1 MDIELETLDAQMK
14 SDIKLIKDKYNKLK
28 KEVKDN
34 YKKIKKEKNKKE
46 KEELKQTRKTI
57 PKSLKNIVWDK
68 NIGKEKGVG
77 ECDVCKC
84 QIDSKSFDCGH
95 IISVKNGGE
104 TNESNLLPICATCN
118 KSMGIENLNEFKEK
132 YFKSKKITYENNTQ
146 EYVFTIL
153 KESTNFKSID
163 EIYQNYINWLS
174 NNHNEKYIELTQNTF
189 IDCFGDKTEELKK
202 YLNEK
207 FGEPISSL
215 RNTPQKKD
223 IYGYIVSDIYDFTN
237 NMNTNLQMVKGY
249 NIG

>member
-1 MDIELETLDAQMK
+1 MDTELETLDAQMK

-28 KEVKDN
+28 KEVKDK
-34 YKKIKKEKNKKE
+34 YKKIQKDKIKKEK
-46 KEELKQTRKTI
+46 EEINNTRKTI

-132 YFKSKKITYENNTQ
+132 YFKSIKITYQNYTQ
-146 EYVFTIL
+146 EYVFSIL
-153 KESTNFKSID
+153 KESNNFKSID
-163 EIYQNYINWLS
+163 QIYQNYINWLS

-202 YLNEK
+202 YLNDK
-207 FGEPISSL
+207 FGSPISSL
-215 RNTPQKKD
+215 EKTPQKKD
-223 IYGYIVSDIYDFTN
+223 IYGCNINDHNSYFNIDTGLQIVE
-237 NMNTNLQMVKGY
+237 GY
-249 NIG
+249 KID